1 MECVHARPGARFDP
15 ALIAGSCPS
24 CGAIVGSGTGKPT
37 TIHQGS
43 DGSTCPG
50 SGQPAQ

>member
-1 MECVHARPGARFDP
+1 MRVHARRFNPG
-15 ALIAGSCPS
+15 LVEGNCPS
-24 CGAIVGSGTGKPT
+24 CGAIVGSAKGQPT

-50 SGQPAQ
+50 SNQPAT